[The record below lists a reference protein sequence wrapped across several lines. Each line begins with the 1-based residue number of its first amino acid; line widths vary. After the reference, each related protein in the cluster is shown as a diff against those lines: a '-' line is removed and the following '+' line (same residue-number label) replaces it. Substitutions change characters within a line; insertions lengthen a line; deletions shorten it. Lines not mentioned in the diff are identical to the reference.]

1 MQETATINQSMVV
14 YTLTNNDIPN
24 HSGQN
29 VVHHWKNSLS
39 ARPLLDV
46 GSVICTFT
54 NNSNTAANCVK
65 KGNVFWRKFYQ
76 QVVVNLT

>member
-46 GSVICTFT
+46 GSVTCTFT
-54 NNSNTAANCVK
+54 DNSKLANQIMQHYC
-65 KGNVFWRKFYQ
+65 
-76 QVVVNLT
+76 